1 MPDARTM
8 HQIFRD
14 FQQID
19 FLQIFIII
27 LVAWLSIRVVTRFL
41 PWLADRLT
49 SRLRLYILPSV
60 PVLRLLILIMALVTI
75 VPLIIQPTFQNL
87 ITFLGAAGIAL
98 GFALKDYASS
108 ITAGI
113 VALYERPYR
122 VGDWVEIDGAY
133 GEVIYVGLRML
144 RLVTPDDTTVTIP
157 HLKIWDSNI
166 YNAND
171 GRRDLMVVVDFYL
184 EPEHDGAQVRQIL
197 YDVALTSPYVN
208 LERPIL
214 VIVAEKPWGT
224 HYKLKTYPVD
234 ARDQF
239 QYITDLTVRG
249 KAALAD
255 SKVKAAFALPALMA
269 GNLQQARGGETR

>member
-1 MPDARTM
+1 MPQADTLTK
-8 HQIFRD
+8 IFRD

-19 FLQIFIII
+19 FLKIFIII

-41 PWLADRLT
+41 PWLADRVT
-49 SRLRLYILPSV
+49 GRLRLYILPSV
-60 PVLRLLILIMALVTI
+60 PVLRLLILIMAIVAI

-87 ITFLGAAGIAL
+87 VAFLGAAGLAL

-108 ITAGI
+108 LMAGV

-122 VGDWVEIDGAY
+122 VGDWIEVDGAY

-144 RLVTPDDTTVTIP
+144 RLVTPDDTMVTIP
-157 HLKIWDSNI
+157 HIKIWQTNI

-171 GRRDLMVVVDFYL
+171 GKRDLMCVVDFYL
-184 EPEHDGAQVRQIL
+184 EPNHDGTQVRQSL
-197 YDVALTSPYVN
+197 YDVGLTSPYVN

-224 HYKLKTYPVD
+224 HYKLKAYPVD

-239 QYITDLTVRG
+239 QFISDLTVRG

-255 SKVKAAFALPALMA
+255 LKVQAALAWPALVA
-269 GNLQQARGGETR
+269 ENLQQARGGATR